1 MKFEAVYHRTS
12 DNYCY
17 PLNENDLIINLK
29 TGRDIEKAFL
39 CYGDPFETGTLVGSC
54 QWAGT
59 EEEIIYKKNLSH
71 HIWWTTTV
79 RPKYKRCKYYFKLI
93 STDLCYYYF

>member
-29 TGRDIEKAFL
+29 TGRDIEKVFL
-39 CYGDPFETGTLVGSC
+39 CYGDPFENGTLVGSC
-54 QWAGT
+54 Q
-59 EEEIIYKKNLSH
+59 
-71 HIWWTTTV
+71 
-79 RPKYKRCKYYFKLI
+79 
-93 STDLCYYYF
+93 